1 VDEDLEEYGDEGMNS
16 TRSSDLRRDLA
27 EKSEEEKQT
36 LRDLLNGKGRRRR
49 MGDEKAHAVHGV
61 DRNRAMTAEAG
72 LHSPTW
78 GDVHTRHN
86 RAASLE
92 MAEVRTVTY
101 TACRFNA

>member
-1 VDEDLEEYGDEGMNS
+1 MDEDLEEYGDEGMNS

-36 LRDLLNGKGRRRR
+36 LRDLLNGKGRSRRV
-49 MGDEKAHAVHGV
+49 GDDKGAAHGV
-61 DRNRAMTAEAG
+61 SRNRAMTDEAC

-78 GDVHTRHN
+78 RDAARQHN

-92 MAEVRTVTY
+92 MVEVRNAATLLIN
-101 TACRFNA
+101 TA